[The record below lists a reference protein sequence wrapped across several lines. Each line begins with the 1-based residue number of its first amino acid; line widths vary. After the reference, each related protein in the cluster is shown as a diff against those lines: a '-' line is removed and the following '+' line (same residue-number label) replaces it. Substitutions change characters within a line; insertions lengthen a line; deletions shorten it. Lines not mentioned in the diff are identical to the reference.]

1 MECDAY
7 WDYSGWYVAL
17 SADGSRVAI
26 SAINHGNPPGAGA
39 GKRGNIKKFKGAS
52 PPDIRLMNSTATLHT
67 ASRNMVFEVEL
78 FDY

>member
-1 MECDAY
+1 MMECDAY

-52 PPDIRLMNSTATLHT
+52 PPPTPPM
-67 ASRNMVFEVEL
+67 ASANGPKPLQVGMLSVF
-78 FDY
+78 

>member
-39 GKRGNIKKFKGAS
+39 GKRELSKSSRARLPLRHPIDEQHR
-52 PPDIRLMNSTATLHT
+52 DITHSF
-67 ASRNMVFEVEL
+67 S
-78 FDY
+78 